1 MRASRSL
8 TRLVSHP
15 GVKWFMQ
22 LGTLARGMVS
32 SPAPRAPCQVRLTSN
47 GRRGAGA
54 EAIDSRPECN
64 SIAAALYVRRALPT
78 CDSHAYEQHLFDCRA
93 CLHHVEIWRAIARE
107 LRGRLAA
114 VRS

>member
-15 GVKWFMQ
+15 GVKGLMQ

-32 SPAPRAPCQVRLTSN
+32 SPAPPAPCQVRLTNN

-54 EAIDSRPECN
+54 EAINCRPECD
-64 SIAAALYVRRALPT
+64 SSAAALYVRRALPAGE
-78 CDSHAYEQHLFDCRA
+78 SRAYEQHLNDCRT
-93 CLHHVEIWRAIARE
+93 CFDHVEVWRAIARE
-107 LRGRLAA
+107 LHRRLAA
-114 VRS
+114 VWN